1 MKTVRETN
9 NKGMSLEEMASEL
22 TRQKEA
28 KRDFVADTNH
38 VKVID
43 DVDSPTNLTLTMTN
57 PSATTGRRYERFP
70 VNQHAVRQ
78 IGARLQ
84 IPAKFV
90 DRLAQTHPDML
101 AYNVNELFHRE
112 PENRMIRTLDGQVRA
127 FLSDKYRPLDNFD
140 FANAVLP
147 KLIEHGADV
156 RSCDITDTRLYI
168 KAIIPGIEQ
177 VVAKEGTFHGDG
189 GHNPIHTFKP
199 GICLSNSEVG
209 SGSLAVEPGIHEVDC
224 SNMLIMGSNA
234 MKKYHVGK
242 RLSDQDRMFELFTT
256 ATKSASDR
264 AFWMQVQDLVQAGLD
279 GTMFAKMVAECEAK
293 MNGTEIVRPSIAIK
307 ELTNLTENEQ
317 EGVLAS
323 LIKGGDLSQFG
334 LQWAV
339 THYAQSEDVSYER
352 QVELERVGGNII
364 ELPTTQWTRLAEAA

>member
-1 MKTVRETN
+1 
-9 NKGMSLEEMASEL
+9 MSLEQMATEL
-22 TRQKEA
+22 TRQKDA
-28 KRDFVADTNH
+28 KRDFVADTNK
-38 VKVID
+38 VSVID
-43 DVDSPTNLTLTMTN
+43 DPDSPTNLTLKMRIGEN
-57 PSATTGRRYERFP
+57 RERFP
-70 VNQHAVRQ
+70 INQHAVRQ

-90 DRLAQTHPDML
+90 DRLAQDHPDML
-101 AYNVNELFHRE
+101 AYNVNTLFQRE
-112 PENRMIRTLDGQVRA
+112 PENRMVRTLDGKVRA

-177 VVAKEGTFHGDG
+177 VVAKAGTYHGDG

-209 SGSLAVEPGIHEVDC
+209 SGSLAVEPGVHEVDC

-242 RLSDQDRMFELFTT
+242 RLSDADRMFELFTT

-279 GTMFAKMVAECEAK
+279 GTMFEKMVAECEAK
-293 MNGTEIVRPSIAIK
+293 MNGTEIVKPSVAIK

-339 THYAQSEDVSYER
+339 THYAQNEDVSYER